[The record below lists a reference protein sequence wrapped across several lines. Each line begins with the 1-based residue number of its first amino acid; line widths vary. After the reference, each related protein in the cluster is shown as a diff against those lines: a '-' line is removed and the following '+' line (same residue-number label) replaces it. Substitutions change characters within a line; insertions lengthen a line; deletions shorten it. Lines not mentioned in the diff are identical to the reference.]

1 MKFTTAALGAAL
13 SASALAYPGMKASMD
28 EIKHGLHGQAIER
41 RALPGNLAHLEK
53 RDGTA
58 PQEIADCLNAVTLDN
73 CLNETPKVNMMRIAT
88 SLES

>member
-13 SASALAYPGMKASMD
+13 SASVLAYPGMKASIS
-28 EIKHGLHGQAIER
+28 EIQHGLHGQAIER

-58 PQEIADCLNAVTLDN
+58 AQEIADCLNAVTLDN
-73 CLNETPKVNMMRIAT
+73 CLDEDPKVNMIRI
-88 SLES
+88 SRRFKS